1 MFHTAKSRF
10 ILFLLIFALPLH
22 AQRGRSGPGTGN
34 PKQHLVPWRFLENGA
49 ALVIRFVTKTA
60 TVTGPVVL
68 YWLPAS
74 LDEVEKS
81 PLLTSHVLLEESL
94 RCVGMEIVLP
104 ANASIIDKLGAAGS
118 LPAALLVDGH
128 GSVIR
133 RVNNVRGASAVER
146 MLTDEL
152 NARDEAM
159 YRDITEAK
167 RRASAGEKASAIE
180 LYKKIW
186 DDRCLFPLA
195 GSEAQSALKA
205 LGVTVHETPTP
216 PPADPNLR
224 KAPPVT
230 TSTGH

>member
-1 MFHTAKSRF
+1 MFHTPKSR
-10 ILFLLIFALPLH
+10 LVLLLLILILASPLH
-22 AQRGRSGPGTGN
+22 AQYGRGDGQRGRSGPGTGN
-34 PKQHLVPWRFLENGA
+34 PEQHLVPWRFLENGA
-49 ALVIRFVTKTA
+49 ALV
-60 TVTGPVVL
+60 TGPVVL
-68 YWLPAS
+68 YRLPAS
-74 LDEVEKS
+74 LEEVEKS
-81 PLLTSHVLLEESL
+81 PLLTSHVLLGESL

-104 ANASIIDKLGAAGS
+104 TNASIIDKLGATGS
-118 LPAALLVDGH
+118 LPAALLVDSH

-133 RVNNVRGASAVER
+133 RLNNVRGASAVER

-152 NARDEAM
+152 SARDEAI

-167 RRASAGEKASAIE
+167 RRASAGEKEAAIE

-186 DDRCLFPLA
+186 NDRCLFPLA
-195 GSEAQSALKA
+195 GREAKSALKV
-205 LGVTVHETPTP
+205 LGVTVQETPTP